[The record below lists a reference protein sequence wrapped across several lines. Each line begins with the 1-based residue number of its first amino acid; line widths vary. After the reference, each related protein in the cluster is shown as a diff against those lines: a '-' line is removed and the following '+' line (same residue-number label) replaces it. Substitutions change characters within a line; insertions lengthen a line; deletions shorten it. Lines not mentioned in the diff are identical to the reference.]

1 MLKKGSME
9 MDYKKTGL
17 EILDLIGGKEN
28 IAMLTHCA
36 TRLRLEFNDSS
47 KVQAEKI
54 ESMPGVISVVD
65 KGGQFQI
72 IIGNEVQQ
80 VYRVIMNE
88 RGIEGENKGN
98 QNGQKKEKKG
108 IFSEIVSV
116 ISTTFTPFIPAIIGA
131 GMIKAILAVLV
142 LTGLLTDESQTFFIL
157 DTVADAAFFFMP
169 VLLAYG
175 ASIKFA
181 TNPVLSMTIAGV
193 LLHPNWSDIMAS
205 GEALHFIGIPLRLTD
220 YAGSVLPIIITVW
233 LMSYVERF
241 AEKVSPSII
250 KFFMKP
256 MLILLI
262 TAPLALVVVGPLGTY
277 LNDLVA
283 FGADS
288 INSYASWLI
297 PMLMGMFQPFLLI
310 TGTAWAMTPIATS
323 QLSLNGEEIMNG
335 PGMLASNI
343 AQGAATLAVAVKTKN
358 KQLKQIAG
366 SAGFT
371 ALVGI
376 TEPSLFGVTLKLKRP
391 LIAAM
396 IGGGVAGVYAGLS
409 GLVRYAFVSPGLAGI
424 PAFIGKNP
432 MNIVHALITI
442 VIAFVVSFIAAM
454 ILGFEDPVDDTDS
467 LDQKKKSTADDDTK
481 NTQGQ
486 SSADDHINI
495 GKGQSS
501 VDDDTKNIQRQ
512 SSINIHVGSPLSGQL
527 VSLSDV
533 SDDVFSSGLLGK
545 GVAIKPTKGEV
556 IAPVAGE
563 VVTLL
568 QSKHAIGIQ
577 DDNGLEILIHV
588 GIDTVNLNG
597 EHFEAFVK
605 QGDRVEVG
613 DKLVEFDMEGI
624 QGKGFDLITPI
635 ILTNHDQFETVELAL
650 PQDIEQSELI
660 MTVKQS

>member
-1 MLKKGSME
+1 LYSLIGKQNVLVFFLYPALGNGPGKGRMR
-9 MDYKKTGL
+9 MDYKELGL
-17 EILDLIGGKEN
+17 DIVKLVGGKEN
-28 IAMLTHCA
+28 ISMLTHCA
-36 TRLRLEFNDSS
+36 TRLRFEFQDSS
-47 KVQAEKI
+47 NVQTRKI
-54 ESMPGVISVVD
+54 ESLPGVISVTD
-65 KGGQFQI
+65 KGGQFQV
-72 IIGNEVQQ
+72 IIGNEVHQ
-80 VYRVIMNE
+80 VYRVIKNE
-88 RGIEGENKGN
+88 IGTEGVSN
-98 QNGQKKEKKG
+98 QEDKGQKKEKKG
-108 IFSEIVSV
+108 IFSELLSV

-142 LTGLLTDESQTFFIL
+142 LTGVLTDQSQTFFIL

-175 ASIKFA
+175 ASIKFG

-193 LLHPNWSDIMAS
+193 LLHPNWAGIMAS
-205 GEALHFIGIPLRLTD
+205 EEALYFIGVPVRLTD

-262 TAPLALVVVGPLGTY
+262 TAPLALVVVGPFGTY

-288 INSYASWLI
+288 INAYASWLI
-297 PMLMGMFQPFLLI
+297 PMLMGMLQPFLLI

-323 QLSLNGEEIMNG
+323 QLSANGEEIMNG

-396 IGGGVAGVYAGLS
+396 IGGGVGGVYAGLS

-442 VIAFVVSFIAAM
+442 VIAFAVSFIVTW
-454 ILGFEDPVDDTDS
+454 ILGFEDPVDETDK
-467 LDQKKKSTADDDTK
+467 QKKSKTDHTNN
-481 NTQGQ
+481 NTSQ
-486 SSADDHINI
+486 SLTD
-495 GKGQSS
+495 
-501 VDDDTKNIQRQ
+501 
-512 SSINIHVGSPLSGQL
+512 IHVASPLTGEL
-527 VSLSDV
+527 ISLSDV
-533 SDDVFSSGLLGK
+533 NDDVFSSGLLGK
-545 GVAIKPTKGEV
+545 GIAIKPTKGEV
-556 IAPVAGE
+556 TAPVAGE

-568 QSKHAIGIQ
+568 QSKHAIGIK
-577 DDNGLEILIHV
+577 DDRGLEILIHV

-605 QGDRVEVG
+605 QGDRVEAG

-624 QGKGFDLITPI
+624 KEKGFDLVTPVI
-635 ILTNHDQFETVELAL
+635 VTNQDQFEEIKIAL
-650 PQDIEQSELI
+650 PQDIKQGETIFS
-660 MTVKQS
+660 VK